1 MSTRLAGLYAVVA
14 AAASVVFAPLLA
26 LAYSRTAEGAGEFES
41 ATMFP
46 GWTERGI
53 DLAGPLLTFASVDR
67 VYSVYTQLF
76 ALLVP
81 AVLLCALA
89 ARSLRPASRS
99 RLERWG
105 WRVGLFGYALFAL
118 GLLVV
123 AVAMFVVSGMHAAI
137 DVPFMTMMFPGLL
150 LSLLGSTVLGVGLL
164 RGGYE
169 PRLTSWLL
177 VLSLPLWWF
186 GSFGLGH
193 NSLGLV
199 PLMVAWGVTGYRLWR
214 AGARNDAAEVAFARP
229 G

>member
-1 MSTRLAGLYAVVA
+1 MSTRLAGLYAILA

-26 LAYSRTAEGAGEFES
+26 LAYSRTSEGADEFES
-41 ATMFP
+41 ATLFP

-53 DLAGPLLTFASVDR
+53 DLAGPLLTFAPVDR

-81 AVLLCALA
+81 AVLVCALT
-89 ARSLRPASRS
+89 ARSLRPAPRP

-105 WRVGLFGYALFAL
+105 WRVALFGHALFAL
-118 GLLVV
+118 GLLLV
-123 AVAMFVVSGMHAAI
+123 ASAMFVVDGSHAAI

-164 RGGYE
+164 RSAYE
-169 PRLTSWLL
+169 PRLTPWLL
-177 VLSLPLWWF
+177 VLALPLWWF

-214 AGARNDAAEVAFARP
+214 GGARNKAAEVAFARP
-229 G
+229 T

>member
-1 MSTRLAGLYAVVA
+1 MSTRIASLYAVVA

-26 LAYSRTAEGAGEFES
+26 LAYSRTAEGAEEFES
-41 ATMFP
+41 ATLLP

-89 ARSLRPASRS
+89 ARSRRPASPS

-105 WRVGLFGYALFAL
+105 WRVALFGYGLFAL
-118 GLLVV
+118 GLLLV
-123 AVAMFVVSGMHAAI
+123 AVAMFFVSGMHAAI

-150 LSLLGSTVLGVGLL
+150 LSLLGSTALGIGLL

-177 VLSLPLWWF
+177 VLALPLWLF

-199 PLMVAWGVTGYRLWR
+199 PLLAAWGVTGNRLWR
-214 AGARNDAAEVAFARP
+214 AGARNEAADVAFARP

>member
-1 MSTRLAGLYAVVA
+1 MSPRLAGLYAVLASA
-14 AAASVVFAPLLA
+14 AAVVFAPLLA
-26 LAYSRTAEGAGEFES
+26 LAYSRTAEGAEEFES
-41 ATMFP
+41 ATLFP

-53 DLAGPLLTFASVDR
+53 DVAGPLLTFASVDR
-67 VYSVYTQLF
+67 VYAVYTQLF

-105 WRVGLFGYALFAL
+105 WRIALFGYALFAL
-118 GLLVV
+118 GLLLV
-123 AVAMFVVSGMHAAI
+123 AGAMFFVSGMHAAI
-137 DVPFMTMMFPGLL
+137 DVPFMTIMFPGLL

-177 VLSLPLWWF
+177 ALALPLWLF
-186 GSFGLGH
+186 GSFVLGH

-199 PLMVAWGVTGYRLWR
+199 PLIVAWGVTGYRLWR
-214 AGARNDAAEVAFARP
+214 AGARSKGADVAFARP

>member
-1 MSTRLAGLYAVVA
+1 MSQRFVGLYAIVA

-26 LAYSRTAEGAGEFES
+26 LAYSRTAEGAEEFES
-41 ATMFP
+41 ATLFA

-67 VYSVYTQLF
+67 VYATYTQFF

-81 AVLLCALA
+81 AVLVCALA
-89 ARSLRPASRS
+89 ARSLRPAPRS

-105 WRVGLFGYALFAL
+105 WRVALFGYALFTL

-123 AVAMFVVSGMHAAI
+123 AVAMFVVDGLHPAI

-164 RGGYE
+164 RSGYE
-169 PRLTSWLL
+169 PRLTPWLL
-177 VLSLPLWWF
+177 VFALPLWWF
-186 GSFGLGH
+186 GSFGIGH

-199 PLMVAWGVTGYRLWR
+199 PLLVAWGVTGYRLWR
-214 AGARNDAAEVAFARP
+214 AGAGNRAAEVALARP
-229 G
+229 